1 MRDLSSWDPG
11 NVAAFNSALC
21 DAVAMELTISMLAK
35 GEAALV
41 EDVKKGHTAG
51 VAGGP
56 HQGVEGRAS
65 PRPDLRL
72 ELQREALEQAYA
84 IFGLRDRG

>member
-1 MRDLSSWDPG
+1 MLTQPTLKVRDLAASG

-41 EDVKKGHTAG
+41 EDVK
-51 VAGGP
+51 
-56 HQGVEGRAS
+56 
-65 PRPDLRL
+65 
-72 ELQREALEQAYA
+72 
-84 IFGLRDRG
+84 

>member
-1 MRDLSSWDPG
+1 MQLGGEVCIEKGSKNMLQDVNATYPKVRDLAASG

-41 EDVKKGHTAG
+41 EDVK
-51 VAGGP
+51 
-56 HQGVEGRAS
+56 
-65 PRPDLRL
+65 
-72 ELQREALEQAYA
+72 
-84 IFGLRDRG
+84 